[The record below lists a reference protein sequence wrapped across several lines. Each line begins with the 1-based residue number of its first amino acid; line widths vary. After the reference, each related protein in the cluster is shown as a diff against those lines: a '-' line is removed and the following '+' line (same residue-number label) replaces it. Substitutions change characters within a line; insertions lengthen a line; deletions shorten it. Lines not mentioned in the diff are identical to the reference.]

1 MVTWVVDRVLSTD
14 AKQIV
19 SSAAAAAVDSP
30 RRPFETML
38 ALDKRAAGGAAA
50 AEGETEFHW
59 GTSVGKLYR
68 KQEGSK
74 LVPKYLQRDFGGA
87 KLSTG

>member
-19 SSAAAAAVDSP
+19 SSAAAAAAVDSP

-50 AEGETEFHW
+50 AEGETVNLSLELWKITGGF
-59 GTSVGKLYR
+59 
-68 KQEGSK
+68 QAGSK
-74 LVPKYLQRDFGGA
+74 ILAGGVLVGA